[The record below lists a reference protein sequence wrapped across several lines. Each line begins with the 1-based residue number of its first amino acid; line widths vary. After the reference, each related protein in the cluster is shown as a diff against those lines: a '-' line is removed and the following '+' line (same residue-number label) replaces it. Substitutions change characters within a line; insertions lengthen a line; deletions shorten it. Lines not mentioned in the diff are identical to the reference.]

1 MISLLAAEAPIQMGK
16 IIGGW
21 EYIWAAY
28 ILSWTGLVLYTASL
42 VLRRR
47 KS

>member
-1 MISLLAAEAPIQMGK
+1 MSWLALAQMGK

-28 ILSWTGLVLYTASL
+28 ILTWTGIVVYATSL
-42 VLRRR
+42 FLRRR
-47 KS
+47 NP